1 MNTHN
6 DFLNNAVN
14 DELETE
20 GIENLTTDVCS
31 DMQNDTEK
39 MCLSLQNGTCG
50 DDSTAFPQKPD
61 SVINVK
67 VEFGDGEGKVPLDNI
82 AKRADSYKPKE
93 RVTYKMIKEYIEAKY
108 GFKVHTAYIAEVKRE
123 LGLPMYDAPNAVE
136 E

>member
-31 DMQNDTEK
+31 NMQNDIEK

-50 DDSTAFPQKPD
+50 DGMFIVQTSCRLTYRGRA
-61 SVINVK
+61 S
-67 VEFGDGEGKVPLDNI
+67 DG
-82 AKRADSYKPKE
+82 RA
-93 RVTYKMIKEYIEAKY
+93 
-108 GFKVHTAYIAEVKRE
+108 
-123 LGLPMYDAPNAVE
+123 
-136 E
+136 

>member
-6 DFLNNAVN
+6 DFLNNAVD

-50 DDSTAFPQKPD
+50 GGCTFVQTSCR
-61 SVINVK
+61 
-67 VEFGDGEGKVPLDNI
+67 L
-82 AKRADSYKPKE
+82 
-93 RVTYKMIKEYIEAKY
+93 TY
-108 GFKVHTAYIAEVKRE
+108 
-123 LGLPMYDAPNAVE
+123 
-136 E
+136 

>member
-31 DMQNDTEK
+31 NMQNDTEK

-50 DDSTAFPQKPD
+50 
-61 SVINVK
+61 
-67 VEFGDGEGKVPLDNI
+67 
-82 AKRADSYKPKE
+82 E
-93 RVTYKMIKEYIEAKY
+93 RVCFCSTNYQ
-108 GFKVHTAYIAEVKRE
+108 IAI
-123 LGLPMYDAPNAVE
+123 LT
-136 E
+136 

>member
-6 DFLNNAVN
+6 DFLNNAVD

-50 DDSTAFPQKPD
+50 DGMCFGQQKQ
-61 SVINVK
+61 K
-67 VEFGDGEGKVPLDNI
+67 AG
-82 AKRADSYKPKE
+82 R
-93 RVTYKMIKEYIEAKY
+93 
-108 GFKVHTAYIAEVKRE
+108 
-123 LGLPMYDAPNAVE
+123 LP
-136 E
+136 